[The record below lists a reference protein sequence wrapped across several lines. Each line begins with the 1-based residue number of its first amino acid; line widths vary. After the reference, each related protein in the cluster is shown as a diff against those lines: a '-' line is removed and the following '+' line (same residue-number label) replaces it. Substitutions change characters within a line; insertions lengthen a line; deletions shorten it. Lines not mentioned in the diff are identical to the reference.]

1 MKLFASEFIHFKWLM
16 TSRWSVKLYI
26 SNGLYILFPYR
37 TLESRLRNKF
47 KFRTYEMEDCPPL
60 KSLSP
65 QPHLLQIPER
75 SWCRGGAELLAL
87 KPHAWR
93 SSSGPMLGLV
103 WSIQSSIRAQSCLF
117 YGNREPCHVLSL
129 RFNLTNS
136 DEISDVK
143 WIQSLI
149 HSCFI
154 LSKNIRAGIQHT
166 SLYQSS
172 TRIFKAS

>member
-47 KFRTYEMEDCPPL
+47 KFRTYEMEDCPPWN
-60 KSLSP
+60 
-65 QPHLLQIPER
+65 H
-75 SWCRGGAELLAL
+75 CRPSHIFCKFPREADVEVGQSY
-87 KPHAWR
+87 WR
-93 SSSGPMLGLV
+93 SCPMHEEVVLDLCWVWFGPF
-103 WSIQSSIRAQSCLF
+103 RAALEHNLD
-117 YGNREPCHVLSL
+117 GKREPCHVFSL